1 MTRAAESGMA
11 QARGLSV
18 LDAVAVLVGVVIGIG
33 IFGFPPL
40 VAQHAQSESVYL
52 ALWLGGA
59 AVMLMGALCY
69 AELGSA
75 YPGAGGE
82 YLYLRHAWG
91 PRVALLF
98 AWARC
103 TVIQTGAIAVVAF
116 IYGEYAQEL
125 APLGTHGV
133 ALHAAIAVIALT
145 LLNIVGTQP
154 SKRIQLVFTVLTLA
168 ALAAVVA
175 TGLSAPP
182 APPAPVE
189 PLAGST
195 LGLLGMGLVF
205 VLLTYGGWNEAAYL
219 SGELREARRN
229 MAKVLL
235 IGTAVVAG
243 AYLLTNLAL
252 LQIFGLQGLRE
263 TRAVAATLMTLAAGP
278 YAAIVLSLLVCVTAL
293 STINGTILT
302 GARVYSALGQD
313 VPRLRP
319 LAGWSMRGQT
329 PTSALLAQGAITL
342 VLLGYGAYAHDGVQ
356 TLVAYTA
363 PVFWLFMLL
372 VAASVWRLRRLDP
385 HRPRPFRVPLYPLPP
400 LLLGLT
406 CAGLVWSSARYAGV
420 GALLGLAVLA
430 AGLPALRLLRAAP
443 RSA

>member
-1 MTRAAESGMA
+1 
-11 QARGLSV
+11 
-18 LDAVAVLVGVVIGIG
+18 
-33 IFGFPPL
+33 
-40 VAQHAQSESVYL
+40 
-52 ALWLGGA
+52 
-59 AVMLMGALCY
+59 
-69 AELGSA
+69 
-75 YPGAGGE
+75 
-82 YLYLRHAWG
+82 
-91 PRVALLF
+91 
-98 AWARC
+98 
-103 TVIQTGAIAVVAF
+103 
-116 IYGEYAQEL
+116 
-125 APLGTHGV
+125 
-133 ALHAAIAVIALT
+133 
-145 LLNIVGTQP
+145 
-154 SKRIQLVFTVLTLA
+154 
-168 ALAAVVA
+168 
-175 TGLSAPP
+175 
-182 APPAPVE
+182 
-189 PLAGST
+189 
-195 LGLLGMGLVF
+195 MGLVF

-263 TRAVAATLMTLAAGP
+263 TRAVAATLMALAAGP

>member
-59 AVMLMGALCY
+59 TVMLMGALCY

>member
-145 LLNIVGTQP
+145 LLNIMGTQP

-430 AGLPALRLLRAAP
+430 AGLPAMRLLRAAP